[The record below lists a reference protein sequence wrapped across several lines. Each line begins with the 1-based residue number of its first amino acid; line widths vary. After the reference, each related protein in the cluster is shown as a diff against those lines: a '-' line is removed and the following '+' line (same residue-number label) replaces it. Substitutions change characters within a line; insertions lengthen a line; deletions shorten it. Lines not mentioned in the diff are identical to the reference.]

1 MVTMQKLDN
10 SAGFNWRSLI
20 YVILFFCYFSCSLQL
35 YIVFSGHANFIGLRD
50 SIIYSMI
57 WLVPV
62 LFFPRYTKKIA
73 TVYGIIIGGLSLI
86 SIGYF
91 TIYRQEFSQSVFF
104 VMAESNYNE
113 SHEFISQYLSIKL
126 VIVLL
131 IYILL
136 GFFLWLKVKPIYVK
150 NMTKWLVS
158 IFIVVYAL
166 MPLCIGVVIKKMSFA
181 QATQHLQER
190 METTVPWQLINSYL
204 AYRSQLSNMEN
215 ILNHLQTLPKFENLT
230 DANGDTPRTLVL
242 VIGESTT
249 RNRMGIYGYER
260 NTTPL
265 IEQFKQDNPDFVVFN
280 DVVSSRPYTIEIL
293 QQALTLADEQNP
305 DLYLSKPSLI
315 HLMKQAG
322 YKTFWITNQQTMTK
336 RNTMLTMFS
345 KQADEQFYMN
355 NDRNQSSRQYD
366 SSVFEPFKKV
376 LHDPAEKKFIVIHLL
391 GTHMKYEL
399 RYPQSTD
406 YQRFNNRSDL
416 AFKLDDDKLKVYNS
430 YDNAITYNDFV
441 TTKLFNLF
449 KDSQE
454 NGFML
459 YFSDHG
465 EDVYQ
470 TPPHDILG
478 RNEKAPTKVM
488 YTVPFMLW
496 QSPKWLASHPNNY
509 QSYVNRKFS
518 TQDLI
523 HTWSDLAGLS
533 YKSYAP
539 EKSIVNPKFEQP
551 IRWIGDPHDK
561 KGLTDFDKLT
571 K

>member
-1 MVTMQKLDN
+1 MRKLDKN
-10 SAGFNWRSLI
+10 FSWRSLI
-20 YVILFFCYFSCSLQL
+20 YAILYFCYFSCTLQL
-35 YIVFSGHANFIGLRD
+35 YIALTGHANFIGLRD
-50 SIIYSMI
+50 SLIYSMI
-57 WLVPV
+57 WLVPM
-62 LFFPRYTKKIA
+62 LFFPNFTKKYA
-73 TVYGIIIGGLSLI
+73 TIYGIVVGGLSLI

-91 TIYRQEFSQSVFF
+91 TIFRQEFSQSVFF

-126 VIVLL
+126 VAVLL
-131 IYILL
+131 IYSFV
-136 GFFLWLKVKPIYVK
+136 GGVLWFKVKPVYVK

-158 IFIVVYAL
+158 IVIMVYAL
-166 MPLCIGVVIKKMSFA
+166 TPLFISIAIKRTSFER
-181 QATQHLQER
+181 ATKHLLSR
-190 METTVPWQLINSYL
+190 METTVPWQLLSSYA

-215 ILNHLQTLPKFENLT
+215 ILNHLQSLPKFENLKDVNT
-230 DANGDTPRTLVL
+230 NTPRTLVL

-249 RNRMGIYGYER
+249 RSRMGVYGYER
-260 NTTPL
+260 DTTPL
-265 IEQFKQDNPDFVVFN
+265 IEQFEKDNPDFVVFN

-293 QQALTLADEQNP
+293 QQALTLADEQHP

-315 HLMKQAG
+315 DLMKQAG

-366 SSVFEPFKKV
+366 SSVFEPFKSV
-376 LHDPAEKKFIVIHLL
+376 LNDPTEKKFIVIHLL

-399 RYPQSTD
+399 RYPESD
-406 YQRFNNRSDL
+406 EYQRFNDKSGL
-416 AFKLDDDKLKVYNS
+416 AFDLDDDKLDVYNS
-430 YDNAITYNDFV
+430 YDNAIMFNDFV
-441 TTKLFNLF
+441 ITKLFNLF
-449 KDSQE
+449 KASDA
-454 NGFML
+454 NGFIL

-470 TPPHDILG
+470 TAPHDVLG
-478 RNEKAPTKVM
+478 RNEKAPTRAM
-488 YTVPFMLW
+488 YTIPFMLW
-496 QSPKWLASHPNNY
+496 QSPKWLTNHPNNF

-533 YKSYAP
+533 FDDYQP
-539 EKSIVNPKFEQP
+539 ERSIVNKDFAQP
-551 IRWIGDPHDK
+551 IRWIGDPHNK
-561 KGLTDFDKLT
+561 KRLTDFDKLP

>member
-1 MVTMQKLDN
+1 MRKLDKN
-10 SAGFNWRSLI
+10 FSWRSLI
-20 YVILFFCYFSCSLQL
+20 YAILYFCYFSCTLQL
-35 YIVFSGHANFIGLRD
+35 YIALTGHANFIGLRD
-50 SIIYSMI
+50 SLIYSMI
-57 WLVPV
+57 WLVPM
-62 LFFPRYTKKIA
+62 LFFPNFTKKYA
-73 TVYGIIIGGLSLI
+73 TIYGIVVGGLSLI

-91 TIYRQEFSQSVFF
+91 TIFRQEFSQSVFF

-126 VIVLL
+126 VVVLL
-131 IYILL
+131 IYSFV
-136 GFFLWLKVKPIYVK
+136 GGVLWFKVKPVYVK

-158 IFIVVYAL
+158 IVIMVYAL
-166 MPLCIGVVIKKMSFA
+166 TPLFISIAIKRTSFER
-181 QATQHLQER
+181 ATKHLLSR
-190 METTVPWQLINSYL
+190 METTVPWQLLSSYA

-215 ILNHLQTLPKFENLT
+215 ILNHLQSLPKFENLKDVNT
-230 DANGDTPRTLVL
+230 NTPRTLVL

-249 RNRMGIYGYER
+249 RSRMGIYGYER
-260 NTTPL
+260 DTTPL
-265 IEQFKQDNPDFVVFN
+265 IEQFEKDNPDFVVFN

-293 QQALTLADEQNP
+293 QQALTLADEQHP

-315 HLMKQAG
+315 DLMKQAG

-366 SSVFEPFKKV
+366 SSVFEPFKNV
-376 LHDPAEKKFIVIHLL
+376 LNDPTEKKFIVIHLL

-399 RYPQSTD
+399 RYPESD
-406 YQRFNNRSDL
+406 EYQRFNDKSGL
-416 AFKLDDDKLKVYNS
+416 AFDLDDDKLDVYNS
-430 YDNAITYNDFV
+430 YDNAIMFNDFV
-441 TTKLFNLF
+441 ITKLFNLF
-449 KDSQE
+449 KASDA
-454 NGFML
+454 NGFIL

-470 TPPHDILG
+470 TAPHDVLG
-478 RNEKAPTKVM
+478 RNEKAPTRAM
-488 YTVPFMLW
+488 YTIPFMLW
-496 QSPKWLASHPNNY
+496 QSPKWLTNHPNNF

-533 YKSYAP
+533 FDDYQP
-539 EKSIVNPKFEQP
+539 ERSIVNKDFAQP
-551 IRWIGDPHDK
+551 IRWIGDPHNK
-561 KGLTDFDKLT
+561 KGLTDFDKLP

>member
-1 MVTMQKLDN
+1 MRKLDKN
-10 SAGFNWRSLI
+10 FSWRSLI
-20 YVILFFCYFSCSLQL
+20 YAILYFCYFSCTLQL
-35 YIVFSGHANFIGLRD
+35 YIALTGHANFIGLRD
-50 SIIYSMI
+50 SLIYSMI
-57 WLVPV
+57 WLVPM
-62 LFFPRYTKKIA
+62 LFFPNFTKKYA
-73 TVYGIIIGGLSLI
+73 TIYGIVVGGLSLI

-91 TIYRQEFSQSVFF
+91 TIFRQEFSQSVFF

-126 VIVLL
+126 VVVLL
-131 IYILL
+131 IYSFV
-136 GFFLWLKVKPIYVK
+136 GGVLWFKVKPVYVK

-158 IFIVVYAL
+158 IVIMVYAL
-166 MPLCIGVVIKKMSFA
+166 TPLFISIAIKRTSFER
-181 QATQHLQER
+181 ATKHLLSR
-190 METTVPWQLINSYL
+190 METTVPWQLLSSYA

-215 ILNHLQTLPKFENLT
+215 ILNHLQSLPKFENLKDVNT
-230 DANGDTPRTLVL
+230 NTPRTLVL

-249 RNRMGIYGYER
+249 RSRMGIYGYER
-260 NTTPL
+260 DTTPL
-265 IEQFKQDNPDFVVFN
+265 IEQFEKDNPDFVVFN

-293 QQALTLADEQNP
+293 QQALTLADEQHP

-315 HLMKQAG
+315 DLMKQAG

-366 SSVFEPFKKV
+366 SSVFEPFKNV
-376 LHDPAEKKFIVIHLL
+376 LNDPTEKKFIVIHLL

-399 RYPQSTD
+399 RYPESD
-406 YQRFNNRSDL
+406 EYQHFNDKSGL
-416 AFKLDDDKLKVYNS
+416 AFDLDDDKLDVYNS
-430 YDNAITYNDFV
+430 YDNAIMFNDFV
-441 TTKLFNLF
+441 ITKLFNLF
-449 KDSQE
+449 KASDA
-454 NGFML
+454 NGFIL

-470 TPPHDILG
+470 TAPHDVLG
-478 RNEKAPTKVM
+478 RNEKAPTRAM
-488 YTVPFMLW
+488 YTIPFMLW
-496 QSPKWLASHPNNY
+496 QSPKWLTNHPNNF

-533 YKSYAP
+533 FDDYQP
-539 EKSIVNPKFEQP
+539 ERSIVNKDFAQP
-551 IRWIGDPHDK
+551 IRWIGDPHNK
-561 KGLTDFDKLT
+561 KGLTDFDKLP

>member
-1 MVTMQKLDN
+1 MDRN
-10 SAGFNWRSLI
+10 FSWRSLV
-20 YVILFFCYFSCSLQL
+20 YAILYFCYFSCALQL
-35 YIVFSGHANFIGLRD
+35 YIALSGHANFIGLRD

-57 WLVPV
+57 WLVPI
-62 LFFPRYTKKIA
+62 LFFPNITKKFA
-73 TVYGIIIGGLSLI
+73 TIYGIIVGGLSLI

-126 VIVLL
+126 IAVLL
-131 IYILL
+131 IYILV
-136 GFFLWLKVKPIYVK
+136 GVFLWFKVKPVYVK

-158 IFIVVYAL
+158 IIIVVYAL
-166 MPLCIGVVIKKMSFA
+166 MPLFISVAIKKTSFER
-181 QATQHLQER
+181 ATQHLLSR
-190 METTVPWQLINSYL
+190 METTVPWQLLSSYI
-204 AYRSQLSNMEN
+204 AYRSQLSNMEK
-215 ILNHLQTLPKFENLT
+215 ILNHLETLPKFENLT
-230 DANGDTPRTLVL
+230 DANGNTPRTLVL

-249 RNRMGIYGYER
+249 RSRMGIYGYER
-260 NTTPL
+260 DTTPL
-265 IEQFKQDNPDFVVFN
+265 IEQFRKDNPDFLAFN

-293 QQALTLADEQNP
+293 QQALTLADEKHP

-366 SSVFEPFKKV
+366 SSVFEPFKNV
-376 LHDPAEKKFIVIHLL
+376 LNDPAEKKFIVIHLL

-399 RYPQSTD
+399 RYPEGEE
-406 YQRFNNRSDL
+406 YQRFKDKTGVNFN
-416 AFKLDDDKLKVYNS
+416 LDNDKLKVYNS
-430 YDNAITYNDFV
+430 YDNAVAFNDFV
-441 TTKLFNLF
+441 TTELFKLFKNS
-449 KDSQE
+449 DP
-454 NGFML
+454 NGFIL

-465 EDVYQ
+465 EEVYQ
-470 TPPHDILG
+470 TAPHDVLG
-478 RNEKAPTKVM
+478 RNERAPTRAM

-496 QSPKWLASHPNNY
+496 QSPKWLVSHPNHFE
-509 QSYVNRKFS
+509 SYVNRKFS

-533 YKSYAP
+533 FDDYQP
-539 EKSIVNPKFEQP
+539 EKSIVNEKFAQP
-551 IRWIGDPHDK
+551 TRWIGDPHGK
-561 KGLTDFDKLT
+561 EGLTDFDQLAK
-571 K
+571 

>member
-1 MVTMQKLDN
+1 MDRN
-10 SAGFNWRSLI
+10 FSWRSLV
-20 YVILFFCYFSCSLQL
+20 YAILYFCYFSCALQL
-35 YIVFSGHANFIGLRD
+35 YIALSGHANFIGLRD

-57 WLVPV
+57 WLVPI
-62 LFFPRYTKKIA
+62 LFFPNITKKFA
-73 TVYGIIIGGLSLI
+73 TIYGIIVGGLSLI

-126 VIVLL
+126 VAVLL
-131 IYILL
+131 IYILV
-136 GFFLWLKVKPIYVK
+136 GVFLWFKVKPVYVK

-158 IFIVVYAL
+158 IIIVVYAL
-166 MPLCIGVVIKKMSFA
+166 MPLFISVAIKKTSFER
-181 QATQHLQER
+181 ATQHLLSR
-190 METTVPWQLINSYL
+190 METTVPWQLLSSYI
-204 AYRSQLSNMEN
+204 AYRSQLSNMDK
-215 ILNHLQTLPKFENLT
+215 ILNHLETLPKFENLT
-230 DANGDTPRTLVL
+230 DANGNTPRTLVL

-249 RNRMGIYGYER
+249 RSRMGIYGYDR
-260 NTTPL
+260 DTTPL
-265 IEQFKQDNPDFVVFN
+265 IEQFKKDNPDFLAFN

-293 QQALTLADEQNP
+293 QQALTLADEQHP

-366 SSVFEPFKKV
+366 SSVFEPFKNV
-376 LHDPAEKKFIVIHLL
+376 LNDPAEKKFIVIHLL

-399 RYPQSTD
+399 RYPEGEE
-406 YQRFNNRSDL
+406 YQRFKDKTGVNFDL
-416 AFKLDDDKLKVYNS
+416 DNDKLKVYNS
-430 YDNAITYNDFV
+430 YDNAVAFNDFV
-441 TTKLFNLF
+441 TTELFKLFKNS
-449 KDSQE
+449 DP
-454 NGFML
+454 NGFIL

-465 EDVYQ
+465 EEVYQ
-470 TPPHDILG
+470 TAPHDVLG
-478 RNEKAPTKVM
+478 RNEKAPTKAM

-496 QSPKWLASHPNNY
+496 QSPKWLVSHPNNHFE
-509 QSYVNRKFS
+509 SYVSRKFS

-533 YKSYAP
+533 FDDYQP
-539 EKSIVNPKFEQP
+539 EKSIVNEKFAQP
-551 IRWIGDPHDK
+551 TRWIGDPHGK
-561 KGLTDFDKLT
+561 EGLTDFDQLAK
-571 K
+571 

>member
-1 MVTMQKLDN
+1 MDRN
-10 SAGFNWRSLI
+10 FSWRSLV
-20 YVILFFCYFSCSLQL
+20 YAILYFCYFSCALQL
-35 YIVFSGHANFIGLRD
+35 YIALSGHANFIGLRD

-57 WLVPV
+57 WLVPI
-62 LFFPRYTKKIA
+62 LFFPNITKKFA
-73 TVYGIIIGGLSLI
+73 TIYGIIVGGLSLI

-126 VIVLL
+126 VAVLL
-131 IYILL
+131 IYILV
-136 GFFLWLKVKPIYVK
+136 GVFLWFKVKPVYVK

-158 IFIVVYAL
+158 IIIVVYAL
-166 MPLCIGVVIKKMSFA
+166 MPLFISVAIKKTSFER
-181 QATQHLQER
+181 ATQHLLSR
-190 METTVPWQLINSYL
+190 METTVPWQLLSSYI
-204 AYRSQLSNMEN
+204 AYRSQLSNMDK
-215 ILNHLQTLPKFENLT
+215 ILNHLETLPKFENLT
-230 DANGDTPRTLVL
+230 DANGNTPRTLVL

-249 RNRMGIYGYER
+249 RSRMGIYGYDR
-260 NTTPL
+260 DTTPL
-265 IEQFKQDNPDFVVFN
+265 IEQFKKDNPDFLAFN

-293 QQALTLADEQNP
+293 QQALTLADEQHP

-366 SSVFEPFKKV
+366 SSVFEPFKNV
-376 LHDPAEKKFIVIHLL
+376 LNDPAEKKFIVIHLL

-399 RYPQSTD
+399 RYPEGEE
-406 YQRFNNRSDL
+406 YQRFKDKTGVNFDL
-416 AFKLDDDKLKVYNS
+416 DNDKLKVYNS
-430 YDNAITYNDFV
+430 YDNAVAFNDFV
-441 TTKLFNLF
+441 TTELFKLFKNS
-449 KDSQE
+449 DP
-454 NGFML
+454 NGFIL

-465 EDVYQ
+465 EEVYQ
-470 TPPHDILG
+470 TAPHDVLG
-478 RNEKAPTKVM
+478 RNEKAPTRAM

-496 QSPKWLASHPNNY
+496 QSPKWLMSHPNHFE
-509 QSYVNRKFS
+509 SYVNRKFS

-533 YKSYAP
+533 FDDYQP
-539 EKSIVNPKFEQP
+539 EKSIVNEKFAQP
-551 IRWIGDPHDK
+551 TRWIGDPHGK
-561 KGLTDFDKLT
+561 EGLTDFDQLAK
-571 K
+571 

>member
-1 MVTMQKLDN
+1 MDRN
-10 SAGFNWRSLI
+10 FSWRSLV
-20 YVILFFCYFSCSLQL
+20 YAILYFCYFSCALQL
-35 YIVFSGHANFIGLRD
+35 YIALSGHANFIGLRD

-57 WLVPV
+57 WLVPT
-62 LFFPRYTKKIA
+62 LFFPNITKKFA
-73 TVYGIIIGGLSLI
+73 TIYGIIVGGLSLI

-126 VIVLL
+126 VAVLL
-131 IYILL
+131 IYILV
-136 GFFLWLKVKPIYVK
+136 GVFLWFKVKPVYVK
-150 NMTKWLVS
+150 NMTKWVVS
-158 IFIVVYAL
+158 IIIVVYAL
-166 MPLCIGVVIKKMSFA
+166 MPLFISVAIKKTSFER
-181 QATQHLQER
+181 ATQHLLSR
-190 METTVPWQLINSYL
+190 METTVPWQLLSSYI
-204 AYRSQLSNMEN
+204 AYRSQLSNMEK
-215 ILNHLQTLPKFENLT
+215 ILNHLETLPKFENLT
-230 DANGDTPRTLVL
+230 DANGNTPRTLVL

-249 RNRMGIYGYER
+249 RSRMGIYGYER
-260 NTTPL
+260 DTTPL
-265 IEQFKQDNPDFVVFN
+265 IEQFKKDNPDFLAFN

-293 QQALTLADEQNP
+293 QQALTLADEQHP

-366 SSVFEPFKKV
+366 SSVFEPFKNV
-376 LHDPAEKKFIVIHLL
+376 LNDPAEKKFIVIHLL

-399 RYPQSTD
+399 RYPEGEE
-406 YQRFNNRSDL
+406 YQRFKDKTGVNFD
-416 AFKLDDDKLKVYNS
+416 LDDDKLKVYNS
-430 YDNAITYNDFV
+430 YDNAVAFNDFV
-441 TTKLFNLF
+441 TTELFKLFKNS
-449 KDSQE
+449 DP
-454 NGFML
+454 NGFIL

-465 EDVYQ
+465 EEVYQ
-470 TPPHDILG
+470 TAPHDVLG
-478 RNEKAPTKVM
+478 RNEKAPTRAM

-496 QSPKWLASHPNNY
+496 QSPKWLMSHPNHFE
-509 QSYVNRKFS
+509 SYVNRKFS

-533 YKSYAP
+533 FDDYQP
-539 EKSIVNPKFEQP
+539 EKSIVNEKFAQP
-551 IRWIGDPHDK
+551 TRWIGDPHGK
-561 KGLTDFDKLT
+561 EGLTDFDQLAK
-571 K
+571 

>member
-1 MVTMQKLDN
+1 MRKLDKN
-10 SAGFNWRSLI
+10 FSWRSLI
-20 YVILFFCYFSCSLQL
+20 YAILYFCYFSCTLQL
-35 YIVFSGHANFIGLRD
+35 YIALTGHANFIGLRD
-50 SIIYSMI
+50 SLIYSMI
-57 WLVPV
+57 WLVPM
-62 LFFPRYTKKIA
+62 LFFPNFTKKYA
-73 TVYGIIIGGLSLI
+73 TIYGIVVGGLSLI

-91 TIYRQEFSQSVFF
+91 TIFRQEFSQSVFF

-126 VIVLL
+126 VAVLL
-131 IYILL
+131 IYSFV
-136 GFFLWLKVKPIYVK
+136 GGVLWFKVKPVYVK

-158 IFIVVYAL
+158 IVIMVYAL
-166 MPLCIGVVIKKMSFA
+166 TPLFISIAIKRTSFER
-181 QATQHLQER
+181 ATKHLLSR
-190 METTVPWQLINSYL
+190 METTVPWQLLSSYA

-215 ILNHLQTLPKFENLT
+215 ILNHLQSLPKFENLKDVNT
-230 DANGDTPRTLVL
+230 NTPRTLVL

-249 RNRMGIYGYER
+249 RSRMGIYGYER
-260 NTTPL
+260 DTTPL
-265 IEQFKQDNPDFVVFN
+265 IEQFEKDNPDFVVFN

-293 QQALTLADEQNP
+293 QQALTLADEQHP

-315 HLMKQAG
+315 DLMKQAG

-366 SSVFEPFKKV
+366 SSVFEPFKNV
-376 LHDPAEKKFIVIHLL
+376 LNDPTEKKFIVIHLL

-399 RYPQSTD
+399 RYPESD
-406 YQRFNNRSDL
+406 EYQRFNDRSGL
-416 AFKLDDDKLKVYNS
+416 AFDLDDDKLDVYNS
-430 YDNAITYNDFV
+430 YDNAIMFNDFV
-441 TTKLFNLF
+441 ITKLFNLF
-449 KDSQE
+449 KASDA
-454 NGFML
+454 NGFIL

-470 TPPHDILG
+470 TAPHDVLG
-478 RNEKAPTKVM
+478 RNEKAPTRAM
-488 YTVPFMLW
+488 YTIPFMLW
-496 QSPKWLASHPNNY
+496 QSPKWLANHPNNF

-533 YKSYAP
+533 FDDYQP
-539 EKSIVNPKFEQP
+539 ERSIVNKDFAQP
-551 IRWIGDPHDK
+551 IRWIGDPHNK
-561 KGLTDFDKLT
+561 KGLTDFDKLP

>member
-1 MVTMQKLDN
+1 MRKLDKN
-10 SAGFNWRSLI
+10 FSWRSLI
-20 YVILFFCYFSCSLQL
+20 YAILYFCYFSCTLQL
-35 YIVFSGHANFIGLRD
+35 YIALTGHANFIGLRD
-50 SIIYSMI
+50 SLIYSMI
-57 WLVPV
+57 WLVPM
-62 LFFPRYTKKIA
+62 LFFPNFTKKYA
-73 TVYGIIIGGLSLI
+73 TIYGIVVGGLSLI

-91 TIYRQEFSQSVFF
+91 TIFRQEFSQSVFF

-126 VIVLL
+126 VAVLL
-131 IYILL
+131 IYSFV
-136 GFFLWLKVKPIYVK
+136 GGVLWFKVKPVYVK

-158 IFIVVYAL
+158 IVIMVYAL
-166 MPLCIGVVIKKMSFA
+166 TPLFISIAIKRTSLER
-181 QATQHLQER
+181 ATKHLLSR
-190 METTVPWQLINSYL
+190 METTVPWQLLSSYA

-215 ILNHLQTLPKFENLT
+215 ILNHLQSLPKFENLKDVNT
-230 DANGDTPRTLVL
+230 NTPRTLVL

-249 RNRMGIYGYER
+249 RSRMGIYGYER
-260 NTTPL
+260 DTTPL
-265 IEQFKQDNPDFVVFN
+265 IEQFEKDNPDFVVFN

-293 QQALTLADEQNP
+293 QQALTLADEQHP

-315 HLMKQAG
+315 DLMKQAG

-366 SSVFEPFKKV
+366 SSVFEPFKSV
-376 LHDPAEKKFIVIHLL
+376 LNDPTEKKFIVIHLL

-399 RYPQSTD
+399 RYPESD
-406 YQRFNNRSDL
+406 EYQRFNDKSGL
-416 AFKLDDDKLKVYNS
+416 AFDLDDDKLDVYNS
-430 YDNAITYNDFV
+430 YDNAIMFNDFV
-441 TTKLFNLF
+441 ITKLFNLF
-449 KDSQE
+449 KASDA

-470 TPPHDILG
+470 TAPHDVLG
-478 RNEKAPTKVM
+478 RNEKAPTRAM
-488 YTVPFMLW
+488 YTIPFMLW
-496 QSPKWLASHPNNY
+496 QSPKWLTNHPNNF

-533 YKSYAP
+533 FDDYQP
-539 EKSIVNPKFEQP
+539 ERSIVNKDFAQP
-551 IRWIGDPHDK
+551 IRWIGDPHNK
-561 KGLTDFDKLT
+561 KGLTDFDKLP

>member
-1 MVTMQKLDN
+1 MRKLDKN
-10 SAGFNWRSLI
+10 FSWRSLI
-20 YVILFFCYFSCSLQL
+20 YAILYFCYFSCTLQL
-35 YIVFSGHANFIGLRD
+35 YIALTGHANFIGLRD
-50 SIIYSMI
+50 SLIYSMI
-57 WLVPV
+57 WLVPM
-62 LFFPRYTKKIA
+62 LFFPNFTKKYA
-73 TVYGIIIGGLSLI
+73 TIYGIVVGGLSLI

-91 TIYRQEFSQSVFF
+91 TIFRQEFSQSVFF

-126 VIVLL
+126 VAVLL
-131 IYILL
+131 IYSFV
-136 GFFLWLKVKPIYVK
+136 GGVLWFKVKPVYVK

-158 IFIVVYAL
+158 IVIMVYAL
-166 MPLCIGVVIKKMSFA
+166 TPLFISIAIKRTSFER
-181 QATQHLQER
+181 ATKHLLSR
-190 METTVPWQLINSYL
+190 METTVPWQLLSSYA

-215 ILNHLQTLPKFENLT
+215 ILNHLQSLPKFENLKDVNT
-230 DANGDTPRTLVL
+230 NTPRTLVL

-249 RNRMGIYGYER
+249 RSRMGIYGYER
-260 NTTPL
+260 DTTPL
-265 IEQFKQDNPDFVVFN
+265 IEQFEKDNPDFVVFN

-293 QQALTLADEQNP
+293 QQALTLADEQHP

-315 HLMKQAG
+315 DLMKQAG

-366 SSVFEPFKKV
+366 SSVFEPFKNV
-376 LHDPAEKKFIVIHLL
+376 LNDPTEKKFIVIHLL

-399 RYPQSTD
+399 RYPEGHE
-406 YQRFNNRSDL
+406 YQRFNDKSGL
-416 AFKLDDDKLKVYNS
+416 AFDLDDDKLDVYNS
-430 YDNAITYNDFV
+430 YDNAIMFNDFV
-441 TTKLFNLF
+441 ITKLFNLF
-449 KDSQE
+449 KASDA
-454 NGFML
+454 NGFIL

-470 TPPHDILG
+470 TAPHDVLG
-478 RNEKAPTKVM
+478 RNEKAPTRAM
-488 YTVPFMLW
+488 YTIPFMLW
-496 QSPKWLASHPNNY
+496 QSPKWLTNHPNNF

-533 YKSYAP
+533 FDDYQP
-539 EKSIVNPKFEQP
+539 ERSIVNKDFAQP
-551 IRWIGDPHDK
+551 IRWIGDPHNK
-561 KGLTDFDKLT
+561 KRLTDFDKLP

>member
-1 MVTMQKLDN
+1 MRKLDKN
-10 SAGFNWRSLI
+10 FSWRSLI
-20 YVILFFCYFSCSLQL
+20 YAILYFCYFSCTLQL
-35 YIVFSGHANFIGLRD
+35 YIALTGHANFIGLRD
-50 SIIYSMI
+50 SLIYSMI
-57 WLVPV
+57 WLVPI
-62 LFFPRYTKKIA
+62 LFFPNFTKKYA
-73 TVYGIIIGGLSLI
+73 TIYGIVVGGLSLI

-91 TIYRQEFSQSVFF
+91 TIFRQEFSQSVFF

-126 VIVLL
+126 VAVLL
-131 IYILL
+131 IYSFV
-136 GFFLWLKVKPIYVK
+136 GGVLWFKVKPVYVK

-158 IFIVVYAL
+158 IVIMVYAL
-166 MPLCIGVVIKKMSFA
+166 TPLFISIAIKRTSFER
-181 QATQHLQER
+181 ATKHLLSR
-190 METTVPWQLINSYL
+190 METTVPWQLLSSYA

-215 ILNHLQTLPKFENLT
+215 ILNHLQSLPKFENLKDVNT
-230 DANGDTPRTLVL
+230 NTPRTLVL

-249 RNRMGIYGYER
+249 RSRMGIYGYER
-260 NTTPL
+260 DTTPL
-265 IEQFKQDNPDFVVFN
+265 IEQFEKDNPDFVVFN

-293 QQALTLADEQNP
+293 QQALTLADEQHP

-315 HLMKQAG
+315 DLMKQAG
-322 YKTFWITNQQTMTK
+322 YKTFWITNQQTITK

-366 SSVFEPFKKV
+366 SSVFEPFKNV
-376 LHDPAEKKFIVIHLL
+376 LNDPTEKKFIVIHLL

-399 RYPQSTD
+399 RYPESD
-406 YQRFNNRSDL
+406 EYQRFNDKSGL
-416 AFKLDDDKLKVYNS
+416 AFDLDDDKLDVYNS
-430 YDNAITYNDFV
+430 YDNAIMFNDFV
-441 TTKLFNLF
+441 ITKLFNLF
-449 KDSQE
+449 KASDA
-454 NGFML
+454 NGFIL

-470 TPPHDILG
+470 TAPHDVLG
-478 RNEKAPTKVM
+478 RNEKAPTRAM
-488 YTVPFMLW
+488 YTIPFMLW
-496 QSPKWLASHPNNY
+496 QSPKWLTNHPNNF

-533 YKSYAP
+533 FDDYQP
-539 EKSIVNPKFEQP
+539 ERSIVNKDFAQP
-551 IRWIGDPHDK
+551 IRWIGDPHNK
-561 KGLTDFDKLT
+561 KGLTDFDKLP

>member
-1 MVTMQKLDN
+1 MRKLDKN
-10 SAGFNWRSLI
+10 FSWRSLI
-20 YVILFFCYFSCSLQL
+20 YAILYFCYFSCTLQL
-35 YIVFSGHANFIGLRD
+35 YIALTGHANFIGLRD
-50 SIIYSMI
+50 SLIYSMI
-57 WLVPV
+57 WLVPM
-62 LFFPRYTKKIA
+62 LFFPNFTKKYA
-73 TVYGIIIGGLSLI
+73 TIYGIVVGGLSLI

-91 TIYRQEFSQSVFF
+91 TIFRQEFSQSVFF

-126 VIVLL
+126 VAVLL
-131 IYILL
+131 IYSFV
-136 GFFLWLKVKPIYVK
+136 GGVLWFKVKPVYVK

-158 IFIVVYAL
+158 IVIMVYAL
-166 MPLCIGVVIKKMSFA
+166 TPLFISIAIKRTSFER
-181 QATQHLQER
+181 ATKHLLSR
-190 METTVPWQLINSYL
+190 METTVPWQLLSSYA

-215 ILNHLQTLPKFENLT
+215 ILNHLQSLPKFENLKDVNT
-230 DANGDTPRTLVL
+230 NTPRTLVL

-249 RNRMGIYGYER
+249 RSRMGIYGYER
-260 NTTPL
+260 DTTPL
-265 IEQFKQDNPDFVVFN
+265 IEQFEKDNPDFVVFN

-293 QQALTLADEQNP
+293 QQALTLADEQHP

-315 HLMKQAG
+315 DLMKQAG

-366 SSVFEPFKKV
+366 SSVFEPFKNV
-376 LHDPAEKKFIVIHLL
+376 LNDPTEKKFIVIHLL

-399 RYPQSTD
+399 RYPESD
-406 YQRFNNRSDL
+406 EYQRFNDKSGL
-416 AFKLDDDKLKVYNS
+416 AFDLDDDKLDVYNS
-430 YDNAITYNDFV
+430 YDNAIMFNDFV
-441 TTKLFNLF
+441 ITKLFNLF
-449 KDSQE
+449 KASDA
-454 NGFML
+454 NGFIL

-470 TPPHDILG
+470 TAPHDVLG
-478 RNEKAPTKVM
+478 RNEKAPTRAM
-488 YTVPFMLW
+488 YTIPFMLW
-496 QSPKWLASHPNNY
+496 QSPKWLTNHPNNF

-533 YKSYAP
+533 FDDYQP
-539 EKSIVNPKFEQP
+539 ERSIVNKDFAQP
-551 IRWIGDPHDK
+551 IRWIGDPHNK
-561 KGLTDFDKLT
+561 KGLTDFDKLS

>member
-1 MVTMQKLDN
+1 MRKLDKN
-10 SAGFNWRSLI
+10 FSWRSLI
-20 YVILFFCYFSCSLQL
+20 YAILYFCYFSCTLQL
-35 YIVFSGHANFIGLRD
+35 YIALTGHANFIGLRD
-50 SIIYSMI
+50 SLIYSMI
-57 WLVPV
+57 WLVPM
-62 LFFPRYTKKIA
+62 LFFPNFTKKYA
-73 TVYGIIIGGLSLI
+73 TIYGIVVGGLSLI

-91 TIYRQEFSQSVFF
+91 TIFRQEFSQSVFF

-126 VIVLL
+126 VAVLL
-131 IYILL
+131 IYSFV
-136 GFFLWLKVKPIYVK
+136 GGVLWFKVKPVYVK

-158 IFIVVYAL
+158 IVIMVYAL
-166 MPLCIGVVIKKMSFA
+166 TPLFISIAIKRTSFER
-181 QATQHLQER
+181 ATKHLLSR
-190 METTVPWQLINSYL
+190 METTVPWQLLSSYA

-215 ILNHLQTLPKFENLT
+215 ILNHLQSLPKFENLKDVNT
-230 DANGDTPRTLVL
+230 NTPRTLVL

-249 RNRMGIYGYER
+249 RSRMGVYGYER
-260 NTTPL
+260 DTTPL
-265 IEQFKQDNPDFVVFN
+265 IEQFEKDNPDFVVFN

-293 QQALTLADEQNP
+293 QQALTLADEQHP

-315 HLMKQAG
+315 DLMKQAG

-366 SSVFEPFKKV
+366 SSVFEPFKNV
-376 LHDPAEKKFIVIHLL
+376 LNDPTEKKFIVIHLL

-399 RYPQSTD
+399 RYPESD
-406 YQRFNNRSDL
+406 EYQRFNDRSGL
-416 AFKLDDDKLKVYNS
+416 AFDLDDDKLDVYNS
-430 YDNAITYNDFV
+430 YDNAIMFNDFV
-441 TTKLFNLF
+441 ITKLFNLF
-449 KDSQE
+449 KASDA
-454 NGFML
+454 NGFIL

-470 TPPHDILG
+470 TAPHDVLG
-478 RNEKAPTKVM
+478 RNEKAPTRAM
-488 YTVPFMLW
+488 YTIPFMLW
-496 QSPKWLASHPNNY
+496 QSPKWLANHPNNF

-533 YKSYAP
+533 FDDYQP
-539 EKSIVNPKFEQP
+539 ERSIVNKDFAQP
-551 IRWIGDPHDK
+551 IRWIGDPHNK
-561 KGLTDFDKLT
+561 KGLTDFDKLP

>member
-1 MVTMQKLDN
+1 MRKLDKN
-10 SAGFNWRSLI
+10 FSWRSLI
-20 YVILFFCYFSCSLQL
+20 YAILYFCYFSCTLQL
-35 YIVFSGHANFIGLRD
+35 YIALTGHANFIGLRD
-50 SIIYSMI
+50 SLIYSMI
-57 WLVPV
+57 WLVPM
-62 LFFPRYTKKIA
+62 LFFPNFTKKYA
-73 TVYGIIIGGLSLI
+73 TIYGVIVGGLSLI

-91 TIYRQEFSQSVFF
+91 TIFRQEFSQSVFF

-126 VIVLL
+126 VAVLL
-131 IYILL
+131 IYSFV
-136 GFFLWLKVKPIYVK
+136 GGVLWFKVKPVYVK

-158 IFIVVYAL
+158 IVIMVYAL
-166 MPLCIGVVIKKMSFA
+166 TPLFISIAIKRTSFER
-181 QATQHLQER
+181 ATKHLLSR
-190 METTVPWQLINSYL
+190 METTVPWQLLSSYA

-215 ILNHLQTLPKFENLT
+215 ILNHLQSLPKFENLKDVNT
-230 DANGDTPRTLVL
+230 NTPRTLVL

-249 RNRMGIYGYER
+249 RSRMGIYGYER
-260 NTTPL
+260 DTTPL
-265 IEQFKQDNPDFVVFN
+265 IEQFEKDNPDFVVFN

-293 QQALTLADEQNP
+293 QQALTLADEQHP

-315 HLMKQAG
+315 DLMKQAG

-366 SSVFEPFKKV
+366 SSVFEPFKNV
-376 LHDPAEKKFIVIHLL
+376 LNDPTEKKFIVIHLL

-399 RYPQSTD
+399 RYPESD
-406 YQRFNNRSDL
+406 EYQRFNDKSGL
-416 AFKLDDDKLKVYNS
+416 AFDLDDDKLDVYNS
-430 YDNAITYNDFV
+430 YDNAIMFNDFV
-441 TTKLFNLF
+441 ITKLFNLF
-449 KDSQE
+449 KASDA
-454 NGFML
+454 NGFIL

-470 TPPHDILG
+470 TAPHDVLG
-478 RNEKAPTKVM
+478 RNEKAPTRAM
-488 YTVPFMLW
+488 YTIPFMLW
-496 QSPKWLASHPNNY
+496 QSPKWLTNHPNNF

-533 YKSYAP
+533 FDDYQP
-539 EKSIVNPKFEQP
+539 ERSIVNKDFAQP
-551 IRWIGDPHDK
+551 IRWIGDPHNK
-561 KGLTDFDKLT
+561 KRLMDFDKLP

>member
-1 MVTMQKLDN
+1 MQKLDN
-10 SAGFNWRSLI
+10 SRNFNWCSLV
-20 YVILFFCYFSCSLQL
+20 YVILYFCYFSSALQL
-35 YIVFSGHANFIGLRD
+35 YIALSGHANFSGLRD
-50 SIIYSMI
+50 SIIYSLI
-57 WLVPV
+57 WLVPI
-62 LFFPRYTKKIA
+62 LFFPNITKKYAAI
-73 TVYGIIIGGLSLI
+73 YGLVIGGLSLI

-104 VMAESNYNE
+104 VMAESNFNE
-113 SHEFISQYLSIKL
+113 SHEFITQYLSIKL
-126 VIVLL
+126 IAVLL
-131 IYILL
+131 IYSLVGMLL
-136 GFFLWLKVKPIYVK
+136 WFKVKPIYVRK
-150 NMTKWLVS
+150 RTKWLVS
-158 IFIVVYAL
+158 IVIVVYAL
-166 MPLCIGVVIKKMSFA
+166 MPLFISLVIKKTSLER
-181 QATQHLQER
+181 ATEHLLLR
-190 METTVPWQLINSYL
+190 METTVPWQLVTSYL
-204 AYRSQLSNMEN
+204 AYRSQLSNMED

-230 DANGDTPRTLVL
+230 DANGNTPRTLVL

-265 IEQFKQDNPDFVVFN
+265 IEQFKKNNPDFVVFN

-293 QQALTLADEQNP
+293 QQALTLADEQHP
-305 DLYLSKPSLI
+305 DLYLTKPSLI

-345 KQADEQFYMN
+345 QQADEQYYMN
-355 NDRNQSSRQYD
+355 NDRNQNSRQYD
-366 SSVFEPFKKV
+366 SSVFVPFRNV
-376 LHDPAEKKFIVIHLL
+376 LDDPAEKKFIIIHLL
-391 GTHMKYEL
+391 GTHIKYEL
-399 RYPQSTD
+399 RYPEGD
-406 YQRFNNRSDL
+406 EYQRFNDKSGLTFD
-416 AFKLDDDKLKVYNS
+416 LDDDKLAVYNS
-430 YDNAITYNDFV
+430 YDNAVAFNDFV

-449 KDSQE
+449 KENDP

-470 TPPHDILG
+470 TAPHEVLG
-478 RNEKAPTKVM
+478 RNEKAPTRVM

-496 QSPKWLASHPNNY
+496 QSPKWLANHPNDF

-533 YKSYAP
+533 FNDYQP
-539 EKSIVNPKFEQP
+539 QRSIVNKDFVQP

-561 KGLTDFDKLT
+561 KGLTDFDKLA